1 MTGLVWLESC
11 GSTNDEAWR
20 RVDDL
25 GVRAVGADGQT
36 SGRGR
41 RGRTWHSPA
50 GRGLY
55 LSWIARPSFGP
66 EHAGALPLLAGLCV
80 AEMANAL
87 GVEAR
92 LKWPNDVLVGGRKL
106 AGVLG
111 EARVADGRMVAVV
124 GIGMNL
130 RSPPEGYPPEVP
142 GTALESNLNA
152 IEVAARL
159 LDLLEGAL
167 GHLPSD
173 APTAAVVERWMTLGP
188 APGTRMRQGSVEGAY
203 VGLAPDGALLLDT
216 ANGRVG
222 LHAGEVEH
230 QNDAPLQEREPP
242 CC

>member
-1 MTGLVWLESC
+1 VLLRPDV
-11 GSTNDEAWR
+11 
-20 RVDDL
+20 
-25 GVRAVGADGQT
+25 
-36 SGRGR
+36 
-41 RGRTWHSPA
+41 PA
-50 GRGLY
+50 A
-55 LSWIARPSFGP
+55 SWSW
-66 EHAGALPLLAGLCV
+66 LPLLTGYAV
-80 AEMANAL
+80 QAAL
-87 GVEAR
+87 ADR
-92 LKWPNDVLVGGRKL
+92 LPDIALKWPNDVLVDGRKL

-142 GTALESNLNA
+142 GTALESNLTA

-159 LDLLEGAL
+159 LDLLEDAL
-167 GHLPSD
+167 GRLPSA